1 MVGIKKHELIIDLML
16 KKAYYIYES
25 VENWLLYNDNLY
37 ISNIKPLLIDKNKIR
52 LNWIEKKIEVGN
64 IGEMPMLA
72 RNCKGSSF
80 ISQPSQGIKERRTK
94 SERHLFDDTC
104 VA

>member
-37 ISNIKPLLIDKNKIR
+37 ISNIKPLLIDKNRIR
-52 LNWIEKKIEVGN
+52 LN
-64 IGEMPMLA
+64 
-72 RNCKGSSF
+72 
-80 ISQPSQGIKERRTK
+80 
-94 SERHLFDDTC
+94 
-104 VA
+104 